1 MTNVTEIFSNLQN
14 QIASL
19 LSESRIL
26 ILQVRKTSK
35 IKIYPNRTNKQNQC
49 RKSKDPPHTLFYI
62 YPPSIAPLLSESRI
76 LILQIPKTKLKIQ
89 YTQIK
94 QINRI
99 NTETQNPYL
108 TLLFYI
114 YPPPIAPLL
123 SESKML
129 CLDYPLKLTK
139 LPKCP

>member
-1 MTNVTEIFSNLQN
+1 MSQKYFQN
-14 QIASL
+14 PKTKQHHYLVKAGYLSCRSGKQVKLKYTQIK
-19 LSESRIL
+19 
-26 ILQVRKTSK
+26 Q
-35 IKIYPNRTNKQNQC
+35 TNKINAENQ
-49 RKSKDPPHTLFYI
+49 KTHLTLLFYI

>member
-1 MTNVTEIFSNLQN
+1 MKAGYLSCRSGKQVKLKYT
-14 QIASL
+14 QIK
-19 LSESRIL
+19 
-26 ILQVRKTSK
+26 Q
-35 IKIYPNRTNKQNQC
+35 TNKINAENQ
-49 RKSKDPPHTLFYI
+49 KTHLTLLFYI